1 MTNLM
6 SSRKLY
12 ADLLNLAH
20 SMENDLRLNS
30 LKHSDQNVYACIV
43 LLSEDGNR
51 QAYLND
57 IKAHK
62 LTKHLSTPSIFNALR
77 KLIKCGL
84 IKKQGTAR
92 SGLYALSK

>member
-20 SMENDLRLNS
+20 SMESDLRLNN
-30 LKHSDQNVYACIV
+30 LRNSDQNVYACIV
-43 LLSEDGNR
+43 LLSKDGNK
-51 QAYLND
+51 QAHLNE
-57 IKAHK
+57 IKVHE
-62 LTKHLSTPSIFNALR
+62 LTKHLSSPSIFNALR
-77 KLIKCGL
+77 TLIKCGL

>member
-6 SSRKLY
+6 TSRKLY

-20 SMENDLRLNS
+20 SMESDLRLNS

-43 LLSEDGNR
+43 LLSKDGKR
-51 QAYLND
+51 QAHLSE
-57 IKAHK
+57 IKAHE

-84 IKKQGTAR
+84 IKKQGAAR
-92 SGLYALSK
+92 SGLYALLT

>member
-20 SMENDLRLNS
+20 SMESDLRLNS

-43 LLSEDGNR
+43 LLSKDGIR
-51 QAYLND
+51 QAYLSD
-57 IKAHK
+57 IKVHE
-62 LTKHLSTPSIFNALR
+62 LTKHLSTPSIFNSLR
-77 KLIKCGL
+77 NLIECGL

-92 SGLYALSK
+92 SGLYALLK

>member
-1 MTNLM
+1 MTIIM

-12 ADLLNLAH
+12 ADLLVLAH
-20 SMENDLRLNS
+20 SMENDLRLNN
-30 LKHSDQNVYACIV
+30 LRNSDQNVYACIV
-43 LLSEDGNR
+43 LLSKDGNR
-51 QAYLND
+51 QARLNE
-57 IKAHK
+57 IKAHE

>member
-1 MTNLM
+1 MTILM

-12 ADLLNLAH
+12 ADLLILAH
-20 SMENDLRLNS
+20 SMENDLRLNN
-30 LKHSDQNVYACIV
+30 LKNSDQNVYACIV
-43 LLSEDGNR
+43 LLSKDGNR
-51 QAYLND
+51 QAHLSE
-57 IKAHK
+57 IKVHE